1 MIQMEISVTAE
12 GLLTHQ
18 SLTENFDSRSEVCT
32 SDSYLTTPSNDY
44 KIITSGTEIIT
55 PRNDYTQLYGRKSL
69 RYVMK
74 FTKSHGYFLYG
85 DIKKI
90 ITFFRNRTS
99 KFC

>member
-1 MIQMEISVTAE
+1 
-12 GLLTHQ
+12 
-18 SLTENFDSRSEVCT
+18 
-32 SDSYLTTPSNDY
+32 
-44 KIITSGTEIIT
+44 
-55 PRNDYTQLYGRKSL
+55 
-69 RYVMK
+69 MK